1 MPDLSPVDIATF
13 DPTGSGDIKRLGSRD
28 IVDVPPAK
36 PPTQD
41 VFLLPSR
48 EDRKYALSI
57 ATQRVPVA
65 DGVAALIAAA
75 DTILDYV
82 VRGSNQ
88 SV

>member
-1 MPDLSPVDIATF
+1 MTDLSPVDVATF
-13 DPTGSGDIKRLGSRD
+13 DPTGSGDIRRLGSRD
-28 IVDVPPAK
+28 ITDLPPAK

-48 EDRKYALSI
+48 EDRKYALSV
-57 ATQRVPVA
+57 AAQRVPVA
-65 DGVAALIAAA
+65 DGVPALITAA
-75 DTILDYV
+75 DTILDYI